1 MSKAK
6 PRVAL
11 VHDRLCNR
19 GGGEM
24 IALAMAKHFQA
35 DVFTAKYK
43 PENTFDYA
51 QKLNVTEISPGKT
64 YSSEVKDIF
73 VRMKDALKFA
83 ALDLKEYDF
92 VILSGTYAFFAA
104 KKNPNNLLYC
114 HSPNRF
120 VYDLYYPYRRE
131 FSQSNFLKGV
141 AFSAWKNFWEPID
154 QAHFR
159 KVKNIVT
166 NSRNVG
172 LRVQRYYGR

>member
-64 YSSEVKDIF
+64 Y
-73 VRMKDALKFA
+73 
-83 ALDLKEYDF
+83 
-92 VILSGTYAFFAA
+92 
-104 KKNPNNLLYC
+104 
-114 HSPNRF
+114 
-120 VYDLYYPYRRE
+120 
-131 FSQSNFLKGV
+131 
-141 AFSAWKNFWEPID
+141 
-154 QAHFR
+154 
-159 KVKNIVT
+159 
-166 NSRNVG
+166 
-172 LRVQRYYGR
+172 